1 MARIMNLSP
10 AQLAAVE
17 KIGRR
22 RRSCVRVPQD
32 VSWVTARSLK
42 RRGLVM
48 LYSYPP
54 RVMFT
59 YQGERLWTQLHPTSK
74 YKVKL

>member
-22 RRSCVRVPQD
+22 RYSGVHVPRD
-32 VSWVTARSLK
+32 VSWVTARSLE
-42 RRGLVM
+42 RRRLIMFYGHP
-48 LYSYPP
+48 SKI
-54 RVMFT
+54 MFT
-59 YQGERLWTQLHPTSK
+59 FNGERLWTQLHPTSK
-74 YKVKL
+74 YKVK